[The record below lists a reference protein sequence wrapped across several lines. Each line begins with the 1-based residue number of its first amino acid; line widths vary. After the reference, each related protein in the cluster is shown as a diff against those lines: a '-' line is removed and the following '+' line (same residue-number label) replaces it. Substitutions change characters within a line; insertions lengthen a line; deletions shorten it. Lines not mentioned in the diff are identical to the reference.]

1 MPVHNSDIATVLNQV
16 GDMLDIKGENPFR
29 VRAYQNAARTVSG
42 LSQSVADM
50 VKKGEDL
57 SKLSGIGKD
66 IAGKIK
72 EIVETGTLQQLEILK
87 SELPGELLDLLKME
101 TLGPKRVKA
110 LYDELDI
117 KNLSQLEKAAKDHKI
132 QNLDGFGKKTE
143 QKILNEIERFNKE
156 GEKGRF
162 KLVVAEEYILP
173 LKEYLEKI
181 KSVKL
186 IDIAGSYRRRKETVG
201 DIDILTS
208 CKKGSDVME
217 KFVHYEDVERV
228 ISQGETKSS
237 VVLRNGLQ
245 VDLRVVPEAGYGA
258 ALHYFTGAKAHNIA
272 IRKMGVKKNLKI
284 NEYGV
289 FKEDDRVAGKTEKEV
304 FESVGMPYIP
314 PELRENSG
322 EIEAAQKNRLPKLIE
337 LEDIKGDLQSHT
349 KASDGKFTLEEMANA
364 ARDKGYEY
372 LAVTDHSKR
381 VSMAGGLDEKALAK
395 HIKEMDKLNDK
406 LNGFRILKS
415 IEVDI
420 LPDGSLDL
428 SDDILKELDI
438 VICAMHYNTKLS
450 RDQQTKRVLK
460 AMENPYFHIF
470 AHPTGR
476 FIGEREGYE
485 IDLEAV
491 LKAAKD
497 NGCFL
502 ELNAQ
507 PERLDINDA
516 YCRMAKEMGIKIAI
530 STDAHTT
537 SDLDFMRFGIGQA
550 RRGWLEADDVLNTRS
565 WNDLKKLI
573 RKK

>member
-1 MPVHNSDIATVLNQV
+1 MPVHNSDIATALNQV

-42 LSQSVADM
+42 LSQNVADM
-50 VKKGEDL
+50 VEKGEDL
-57 SKLSGIGKD
+57 SKLSGIGRD

-72 EIVETGTLQQLEILK
+72 EIVETGTLQQLEDLK
-87 SELPGELLDLLKME
+87 SELPGGLLDLLKLE
-101 TLGPKRVKA
+101 SLGPKRVKA

-117 KNLSQLEKAAKDHKI
+117 KSLSRLEKAAKDHKI
-132 QNLDGFGKKTE
+132 QQLDGFGKKTE
-143 QKILNEIERFNKE
+143 QKILDEIERFSKE
-156 GEKGRF
+156 GEQSRF
-162 KLVVAEEYILP
+162 KLVIADEYILP

-181 KSVKL
+181 NSVKR
-186 IDIAGSYRRRKETVG
+186 IDIAGSYRRHKETVG

-217 KFVHYEDVERV
+217 KFVSYEDVERV
-228 ISQGETKSS
+228 IAGGGTKSS

-245 VDLRVVPEAGYGA
+245 VDLRVVPEAGWGA
-258 ALHYFTGAKAHNIA
+258 ALHYFTGSKAHNIA

-289 FKEDDRVAGKTEKEV
+289 FKGDERVAGKTEEDV
-304 FESVGMPYIP
+304 FESVGLPYIP

-322 EIEAAQKNRLPKLIE
+322 EIEAAKKKKLPKLIE
-337 LEDIKGDLQSHT
+337 LKDIRGDLQSHT
-349 KASDGKFTLEEMANA
+349 KASDGKFTLKEMADA
-364 ARDKGYEY
+364 AKDKGYEY
-372 LAVTDHSKR
+372 LAITDHSKR
-381 VSMAGGLDEKALAK
+381 VSMAGGLDEKDLAR
-395 HIKEMDKLNDK
+395 HIKEMDKLNDT

-420 LPDGSLDL
+420 LPDGTLDL

-438 VICAMHYNTKLS
+438 VICSVHYNTKLS
-450 RDQQTKRVLK
+450 RDKQTKRVLK

-476 FIGEREGYE
+476 LIGERESYE

-491 LKAAKD
+491 MQGAKD

-550 RRGWLEADDVLNTRS
+550 RRGWLEADDVLNTKS
-565 WNDLKKLI
+565 WNGLKKLI